1 MNHRERILAAI
12 HHQPLDRIPT
22 DIWATPEVWEK
33 LFTHCQ
39 IDAGQESATQRASVV
54 GNRVWPLEA
63 TLELYDGLD
72 IDGILTVSPPYI
84 GPPLRRAADYTE
96 NTRGM
101 SHRRQTNP
109 HRS

>member
-33 LFTHCQ
+33 LFTHFL
-39 IDAGQESATQRASVV
+39 IDAGQASAAQRASIA

-63 TLELYDGLD
+63 TLELYDRLD
-72 IDGILTVSPPYI
+72 IDGILGIEQRINESDSRRI
-84 GPPLRRAADYTE
+84 GKVKRWPGG
-96 NTRGM
+96 TRPAGP
-101 SHRRQTNP
+101 SF
-109 HRS
+109 